1 MRRFNFRNWVQTAV
15 IGLALVG
22 LAAVPASAQVVADAG
37 EVPPLECSATDGS
50 PVTLDGTASTVDGG
64 MASIDPDTALL
75 WEAAGIDFD
84 DETGATPNADFPL
97 GTTVV
102 TLTVTHT
109 DPATAVETSDQ
120 DTVEVVIGDST
131 PPTLTVLSDPMIL
144 WPPNHKLHEVE
155 FDLMVMDNCDPD
167 PAVML
172 TSIQSSEPDNDT
184 GDGNTVDDIQGED
197 VGTDDR
203 VVLLRAERKGNG
215 SGRKYAATY
224 EVTDGSGNLTVGQV
238 EVLVPHDKGDLKP
251 AKAAAKAA
259 KKAAKAAE
267 KAAKRTSKDAAKLAK
282 KAAKAAKKAAK
293 AAEKAAKA
301 AAKAAAKQGS

>member
-1 MRRFNFRNWVQTAV
+1 
-15 IGLALVG
+15 
-22 LAAVPASAQVVADAG
+22 
-37 EVPPLECSATDGS
+37 
-50 PVTLDGTASTVDGG
+50 
-64 MASIDPDTALL
+64 
-75 WEAAGIDFD
+75 
-84 DETGATPNADFPL
+84 
-97 GTTVV
+97 
-102 TLTVTHT
+102 
-109 DPATAVETSDQ
+109 
-120 DTVEVVIGDST
+120 
-131 PPTLTVLSDPMIL
+131 
-144 WPPNHKLHEVE
+144 
-155 FDLMVMDNCDPD
+155 MVMDNCDPD

-215 SGRKYAATY
+215 SGRTYAATY